1 MRRLS
6 TAHIVMNPHRC
17 VACWACMDKC
27 PKKLIGKVG
36 FLGHKH
42 VVFKD
47 ADVCI
52 GCKLCIKTCPN
63 GVFSER

>member
-1 MRRLS
+1 
-6 TAHIVMNPHRC
+6 
-17 VACWACMDKC
+17 MDKC

-36 FLGHKH
+36 FWGHKH

-47 ADVCI
+47 ADACI